1 MRTPIL
7 VALVT
12 LGANAAAAEPATY
25 YAERGHWT
33 VYSSPAA
40 CRAVN
45 RPPADFNYAPFNA
58 LQIAVRP
65 GDRIA
70 VEVFF
75 WPGAIDPAADNA
87 LALGFGGGAPLI
99 LAATA
104 SMGDFMLASE
114 DSPELWGRLQKAK
127 TLSAKV
133 KADPNIA
140 LAFSLDQI
148 DWVLTSLQMCSRILP
163 DG

>member
-7 VALVT
+7 LALVAL
-12 LGANAAAAEPATY
+12 GATASVAEPATY
-25 YAERGHWT
+25 YAERDHWT
-33 VYSSPAA
+33 VYNTSTV

-45 RPPADFNYAPFNA
+45 RPPQDFNYAPFNA
-58 LQIAVRP
+58 LQIAVRAD
-65 GDRIA
+65 DRIA

-75 WPGAIDPAADNA
+75 WPGAVDPAVDNA

-99 LAATA
+99 LPATA
-104 SMGDFMLASE
+104 AMGDFMLVSE
-114 DSPELWGRLQKAK
+114 DSPELWGRLQRAK
-127 TLSAKV
+127 TLSARV

-148 DWVLTSLQMCSRILP
+148 DWVLTSLQMCSRTLP

>member
-7 VALVT
+7 LALVS
-12 LGANAAAAEPATY
+12 LGATTAAAEPATY
-25 YAERGHWT
+25 HAERGYWT
-33 VYSSPAA
+33 VYNTSSV

-75 WPGAIDPAADNA
+75 WPGAVDPAVDNA

-99 LAATA
+99 LPATA
-104 SMGDFMLASE
+104 AMGDFMLASE

-127 TLSAKV
+127 TLSARV

-148 DWVLTSLQMCSRILP
+148 DWVLTSLQMCSRTLP